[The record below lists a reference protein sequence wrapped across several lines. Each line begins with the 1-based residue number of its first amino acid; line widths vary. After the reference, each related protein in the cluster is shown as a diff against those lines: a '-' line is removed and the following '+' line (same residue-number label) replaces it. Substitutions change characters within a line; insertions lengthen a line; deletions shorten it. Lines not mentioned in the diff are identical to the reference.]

1 MGGVRRADEA
11 LTSPPRAGEARAGRP
26 PMNIRLVGKVVCAAL
41 VSLAMGG
48 VLACTL
54 DNKKIEDSIKTTI
67 KEKGITMKSVSCPTG
82 QKSSV
87 GSKFECTG
95 ETEDGGKLKFQVEV
109 TGSDGS
115 IKWELEGKILDMS
128 KIGDSIEKKVH
139 ESADVKCP
147 EKSLVVKKGDVVD
160 CTVEI
165 EGKKQ
170 KLQIKAIDND
180 GNIKWELK
188 GAAKGDDDDDDDSD
202 KKTKKKKADDDDDD
216 DKKTKKKKAA
226 ADDDDDD

>member
-1 MGGVRRADEA
+1 
-11 LTSPPRAGEARAGRP
+11 
-26 PMNIRLVGKVVCAAL
+26 MNIRTVAKVVGAGF
-41 VSLAMGG
+41 VSFTLF
-48 VLACTL
+48 ACTL
-54 DNKKIEDSIKTTI
+54 DNKKIEDSIKTTV
-67 KEKGITMKSVSCPTG
+67 KDKGITMKSVSCPTG

-160 CTVEI
+160 CDVEI

-180 GNIKWELK
+180 GNIEWKLK
-188 GAAKGDDDDDDDSD
+188 GAAKGDDDDDDD
-202 KKTKKKKADDDDDD
+202 KKPAKKKKTGDDDDDD
-216 DKKTKKKKAA
+216 DKKPAKKKKKAGG
-226 ADDDDDD
+226 DDDDDN